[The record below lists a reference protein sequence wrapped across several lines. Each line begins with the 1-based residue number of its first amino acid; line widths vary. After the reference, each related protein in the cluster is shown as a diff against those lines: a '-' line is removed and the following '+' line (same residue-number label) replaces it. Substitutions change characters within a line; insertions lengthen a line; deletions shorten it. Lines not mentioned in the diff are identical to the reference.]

1 MFKKTCLTLA
11 VLALGGCRIVSQ
23 QELADLKSPPN
34 PHMAN
39 MDKTWQQSIVPQV
52 VTKARPAAEL
62 MSALKAA
69 KDIDSACKTLG
80 YRAQDENPCIFYVK
94 VSGIVSKL
102 DTASRSGKMTLSDA
116 SVGKVTVQ
124 IGPTLRGTQLRDGYS
139 GASYQDFNDQVLFGE
154 YSKNINSQAV
164 KMIQTANVKT
174 GDSVEVYGV
183 FSAWDIPQTL
193 PEITPAKIIHAG
205 DNNMAPHDLVAPQ
218 PVESEV
224 IIETRGLSRVYP
236 GVTALDN
243 VNYRVYRNKVN
254 VLIGE
259 NGAGKSTMMKMLAG
273 VETPSSGQIILDGEA
288 VSLQST
294 HQAEKLGISIIFQE
308 LNLFPNMNVMDN
320 IFMANEFFQKG
331 RINEK
336 YQYAL
341 AKSLLERLE
350 LDVDPYAPLG
360 ELGIG
365 HQQLVEIARAL
376 SKDTRVL
383 IMDEPTSA
391 LSQSEV
397 KVLFKVIAQLKRRGV
412 TIIYISHRLE
422 ELMEI
427 GDNITIFRDGRFIS
441 ERHVSD
447 ASVPWIIEQMVGDK
461 KKHFDYQP
469 APKGDA
475 VLDVK
480 GLTALHPSGGY
491 KLNDVTFTLSKG
503 EVIGIYGLLGAG
515 RTELFKGL
523 VGLMP
528 CQRGEVHL
536 NGESIGKSRFQQRL
550 KKGLALVPEDR
561 QGEGVVQMMSIQ
573 ANMTLSDFSL
583 QGFRRAWRWLNPQK
597 EESCV
602 KEMIQQLA
610 IKVSDATLPITS
622 LSGGNQQKVVLGKAL
637 MTQPQVVFL
646 DEPTR
651 GIDVGAKTDVYHLIG
666 KMAQQGLAVMFSSSE
681 LDEVMALADR
691 ILVMADGR
699 ITADLPRH
707 AVTREQLIAASTPQ
721 D

>member
-1 MFKKTCLTLA
+1 
-11 VLALGGCRIVSQ
+11 
-23 QELADLKSPPN
+23 
-34 PHMAN
+34 
-39 MDKTWQQSIVPQV
+39 
-52 VTKARPAAEL
+52 
-62 MSALKAA
+62 
-69 KDIDSACKTLG
+69 
-80 YRAQDENPCIFYVK
+80 
-94 VSGIVSKL
+94 
-102 DTASRSGKMTLSDA
+102 
-116 SVGKVTVQ
+116 
-124 IGPTLRGTQLRDGYS
+124 
-139 GASYQDFNDQVLFGE
+139 
-154 YSKNINSQAV
+154 
-164 KMIQTANVKT
+164 
-174 GDSVEVYGV
+174 
-183 FSAWDIPQTL
+183 
-193 PEITPAKIIHAG
+193 
-205 DNNMAPHDLVAPQ
+205 MAPHDLVAPQ

-528 CQRGEVHL
+528 CQRG
-536 NGESIGKSRFQQRL
+536 
-550 KKGLALVPEDR
+550 
-561 QGEGVVQMMSIQ
+561 VVQMMSIQ

>member
-1 MFKKTCLTLA
+1 MH
-11 VLALGGCRIVSQ
+11 
-23 QELADLKSPPN
+23 N
-34 PHMAN
+34 PH
-39 MDKTWQQSIVPQV
+39 
-52 VTKARPAAEL
+52 
-62 MSALKAA
+62 
-69 KDIDSACKTLG
+69 
-80 YRAQDENPCIFYVK
+80 
-94 VSGIVSKL
+94 
-102 DTASRSGKMTLSDA
+102 SDA
-116 SVGKVTVQ
+116 TS
-124 IGPTLRGTQLRDGYS
+124 
-139 GASYQDFNDQVLFGE
+139 N
-154 YSKNINSQAV
+154 
-164 KMIQTANVKT
+164 
-174 GDSVEVYGV
+174 
-183 FSAWDIPQTL
+183 
-193 PEITPAKIIHAG
+193 
-205 DNNMAPHDLVAPQ
+205 
-218 PVESEV
+218 V
-224 IIETRGLSRVYP
+224 IIETRNLSRVYP
-236 GVTALDN
+236 GVTALDQ

-273 VETPSSGQIILDGEA
+273 VETPSSGEILLDGQP
-288 VSLQST
+288 VSLSST
-294 HQAEKLGISIIFQE
+294 HQAEKQGISIIFQE

-320 IFMANEFFQKG
+320 IFIANEFFQRG
-331 RINEK
+331 VINEK

-397 KVLFKVIAQLKRRGV
+397 KVLFNVIEQLKRRGV

-427 GDNITIFRDGRFIS
+427 GDHITIFRDGRFIS
-441 ERHVSD
+441 EREVRD

-461 KKHFDYQP
+461 KKHFDYQA
-469 APKGDA
+469 APQGET
-475 VLDVK
+475 VLDVE
-480 GLTALHPSGGY
+480 GLTALHQNGGY
-491 KLNDVTFTLSKG
+491 RLNDVTFSLRKG

-523 VGLMP
+523 IGLMP
-528 CQRGEVHL
+528 CQ
-536 NGESIGKSRFQQRL
+536 SGKVRLAGSALERCSFQQRL
-550 KKGLALVPEDR
+550 KRGITLVPEDR
-561 QGEGVVQMMSIQ
+561 QGEGVVQLMSIT
-573 ANMTLSDFSL
+573 ANMTLTDLSL
-583 QGFRRAWRWLNPQK
+583 RGFRRALRLLHPVK
-597 EESCV
+597 ERRRV
-602 KEMIQQLA
+602 DEMIQHLA
-610 IKVSDATLPITS
+610 IKVSDAELPITS

-637 MTQPQVVFL
+637 MTGPQVVLL

-666 KMAQQGLAVMFSSSE
+666 SLAQQGLAVMFSSSE

-691 ILVMADGR
+691 VLVMADGR
-699 ITADLPRH
+699 ITADLTR
-707 AVTREQLIAASTPQ
+707 AEATREKLITASTPH

>member
-1 MFKKTCLTLA
+1 M
-11 VLALGGCRIVSQ
+11 Q
-23 QELADLKSPPN
+23 N
-34 PHMAN
+34 P
-39 MDKTWQQSIVPQV
+39 QS
-52 VTKARPAAEL
+52 
-62 MSALKAA
+62 
-69 KDIDSACKTLG
+69 D
-80 YRAQDENPCIFYVK
+80 
-94 VSGIVSKL
+94 
-102 DTASRSGKMTLSDA
+102 
-116 SVGKVTVQ
+116 
-124 IGPTLRGTQLRDGYS
+124 
-139 GASYQDFNDQVLFGE
+139 
-154 YSKNINSQAV
+154 
-164 KMIQTANVKT
+164 
-174 GDSVEVYGV
+174 
-183 FSAWDIPQTL
+183 
-193 PEITPAKIIHAG
+193 
-205 DNNMAPHDLVAPQ
+205 
-218 PVESEV
+218 V
-224 IIETRGLSRVYP
+224 IIETRNVSRIYP
-236 GVTALDN
+236 GVTALDQ

-273 VETPSSGQIILDGEA
+273 VETPSSGEILLDGKV
-288 VSLQST
+288 VSLSST
-294 HQAEKLGISIIFQE
+294 HQAEKHGISIIFQE

-320 IFMANEFFQKG
+320 IFIANEFFQRG
-331 RINEK
+331 VINEK

-350 LDVDPYAPLG
+350 LDVDPYAQLG

-397 KVLFKVIAQLKRRGV
+397 KVLFNVIDQLKRRGV

-427 GDNITIFRDGRFIS
+427 GDHITIFRDGRFIS
-441 ERHVSD
+441 EREVHD

-469 APKGDA
+469 AAQGET
-475 VLDVK
+475 VLHVN
-480 GLTALHPSGGY
+480 GLTALHQNGGY
-491 KLNDVTFTLSKG
+491 KLNDVSFSLRKG

-523 VGLMP
+523 IGMMH
-528 CQRGEVHL
+528 CQSGSVSL
-536 NGESIGKSRFQQRL
+536 NGEVLDKRNFQQRL
-550 KKGLALVPEDR
+550 KKGIALVPEDR
-561 QGEGVVQMMSIQ
+561 QTEGVVQLMSIT
-573 ANMTLSDFSL
+573 ANMTLSDLSL
-583 QGFRRAWRWLNPQK
+583 RGFRRALRLLNPHK
-597 EESCV
+597 EQRRV
-602 KEMIQQLA
+602 DEMIGHLA
-610 IKVSDATLPITS
+610 IKVSDPELPITS

-637 MTQPQVVFL
+637 MTGPQVVLL

-666 KMAQQGLAVMFSSSE
+666 NLAQQGLAVMFSSSE

-699 ITADLPRH
+699 ITADLPRS
-707 AVTREQLIAASTPQ
+707 AATREALISASTPH

>member
-1 MFKKTCLTLA
+1 M
-11 VLALGGCRIVSQ
+11 Q
-23 QELADLKSPPN
+23 N
-34 PHMAN
+34 
-39 MDKTWQQSIVPQV
+39 
-52 VTKARPAAEL
+52 
-62 MSALKAA
+62 
-69 KDIDSACKTLG
+69 
-80 YRAQDENPCIFYVK
+80 
-94 VSGIVSKL
+94 
-102 DTASRSGKMTLSDA
+102 
-116 SVGKVTVQ
+116 
-124 IGPTLRGTQLRDGYS
+124 
-139 GASYQDFNDQVLFGE
+139 
-154 YSKNINSQAV
+154 
-164 KMIQTANVKT
+164 
-174 GDSVEVYGV
+174 
-183 FSAWDIPQTL
+183 
-193 PEITPAKIIHAG
+193 
-205 DNNMAPHDLVAPQ
+205 PQ
-218 PVESEV
+218 PQALPEV
-224 IIETRGLSRVYP
+224 IIETRNVSRVYP
-236 GVTALDN
+236 GVTALDQ

-273 VETPSSGQIILDGEA
+273 VETPSSGEILLDGEP
-288 VSLQST
+288 VSLSST
-294 HQAEKLGISIIFQE
+294 HQAEKQGISIIFQE

-320 IFMANEFFQKG
+320 IFIANEFFQRG
-331 RINEK
+331 VINEK

-341 AKSLLERLE
+341 AKTLLERLE

-397 KVLFKVIAQLKRRGV
+397 KVLFNVIEQLKRRGV

-427 GDNITIFRDGRFIS
+427 GDHITIFRDGRFIS
-441 ERHVSD
+441 ERDVRD

-469 APKGDA
+469 APQGET
-475 VLDVK
+475 VLQVE
-480 GLTALHPSGGY
+480 GLTALHQNGGY
-491 KLNDVTFTLSKG
+491 KLNQVSFSLRKG

-523 VGLMP
+523 IGLMH
-528 CQRGEVHL
+528 CQSGTVHL
-536 NGESIGKSRFQQRL
+536 SGESLEKRNFQQRL
-550 KKGLALVPEDR
+550 KRGITLVPEDR
-561 QGEGVVQMMSIQ
+561 QGEGVVQLMSIT
-573 ANMTLSDFSL
+573 ANMTLTDLSL
-583 QGFRRAWRWLNPQK
+583 RGFRRALRLLNPGK
-597 EESCV
+597 ESQRV
-602 KEMIQQLA
+602 NEMIGHLA
-610 IKVSDATLPITS
+610 IKVSDVGLPITS

-637 MTQPQVVFL
+637 MTGPQVVLL

-666 KMAQQGLAVMFSSSE
+666 NLAQQGLAVMFSSSE

-699 ITADLPRH
+699 ITADLTR
-707 AVTREQLIAASTPQ
+707 AEATREKLIAASTPQ

>member
-1 MFKKTCLTLA
+1 
-11 VLALGGCRIVSQ
+11 
-23 QELADLKSPPN
+23 
-34 PHMAN
+34 
-39 MDKTWQQSIVPQV
+39 
-52 VTKARPAAEL
+52 
-62 MSALKAA
+62 
-69 KDIDSACKTLG
+69 
-80 YRAQDENPCIFYVK
+80 
-94 VSGIVSKL
+94 
-102 DTASRSGKMTLSDA
+102 
-116 SVGKVTVQ
+116 
-124 IGPTLRGTQLRDGYS
+124 
-139 GASYQDFNDQVLFGE
+139 
-154 YSKNINSQAV
+154 
-164 KMIQTANVKT
+164 
-174 GDSVEVYGV
+174 
-183 FSAWDIPQTL
+183 
-193 PEITPAKIIHAG
+193 
-205 DNNMAPHDLVAPQ
+205 MAPHDLVAPQ

-447 ASVPWIIEQMVGDK
+447 A
-461 KKHFDYQP
+461 
-469 APKGDA
+469 
-475 VLDVK
+475 
-480 GLTALHPSGGY
+480 
-491 KLNDVTFTLSKG
+491 
-503 EVIGIYGLLGAG
+503 
-515 RTELFKGL
+515 
-523 VGLMP
+523 
-528 CQRGEVHL
+528 
-536 NGESIGKSRFQQRL
+536 
-550 KKGLALVPEDR
+550 
-561 QGEGVVQMMSIQ
+561 
-573 ANMTLSDFSL
+573 
-583 QGFRRAWRWLNPQK
+583 
-597 EESCV
+597 
-602 KEMIQQLA
+602 
-610 IKVSDATLPITS
+610 TLPITS